1 MLSRWEAV
9 DVSAD
14 LGEQDFGRP
23 LPDAGDRVQA
33 LDFVRHRAQSL
44 SDFLTEL
51 LDHLAEPIQVRQ
63 LLPEQKALVCREL
76 AGECAFQ
83 L

>member
-33 LDFVRHRAQSL
+33 LDFVRHRAQSR

-51 LDHLAEPIQVRQ
+51 LDQLAEPIQVRQ
-63 LLPEQKALVCREL
+63 LLPEQKALMCREL
-76 AGECAFQ
+76 SGECAF
-83 L
+83 